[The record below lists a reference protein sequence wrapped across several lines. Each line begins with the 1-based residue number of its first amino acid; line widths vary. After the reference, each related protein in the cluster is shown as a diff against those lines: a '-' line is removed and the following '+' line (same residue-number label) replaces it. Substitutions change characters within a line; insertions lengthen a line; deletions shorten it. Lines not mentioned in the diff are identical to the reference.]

1 MGFQLIIVVC
11 PILFECAGYPLA
23 EDHEQVLLDLR

>member
-1 MGFQLIIVVC
+1 MGFQLAIVVC
-11 PILFECAGYPLA
+11 PMLFEFAGNFLA